1 VGAGRAIAVRILELQ
16 NCQEAEMP
24 TEDKASSDY
33 KRPEQNVADLKEP
46 VTLSKNKARGGIRV
60 RGMVLVLIMG
70 TLGALVA
77 LVFVRSFFGWG

>member
-1 VGAGRAIAVRILELQ
+1 
-16 NCQEAEMP
+16 MP
-24 TEDKASSDY
+24 TQDRASSDY

-46 VTLSKNKARGGIRV
+46 VTLSRNKARGGIRV